1 MKSLLPYYQKKK
13 KKRTKK
19 YEKLE
24 TINIMVQLLALMG
37 HVFGPGIAGS
47 LDYL

>member
-1 MKSLLPYYQKKK
+1 MKSLLPYYQK
-13 KKRTKK
+13 TKK